1 MDTSKLSKSPI
12 YIIRDYLKGG
22 IWLIEIIFQKKQ
34 DAWNLYHHLV
44 ARLASLQEKNSIL
57 LNEDQNRVLIPE
69 DFFMK
74 EKIPELKKCVYDFI
88 LKLKRDDWLRNIL
101 AESFYY
107 TESEEQD
114 QILDI
119 IYSVMEGNRKDL
131 APFMEGAEEP
141 GIVKKAINEILDER
155 VSFSFDSFV
164 VFRLKSYFEQLS
176 NWVEVAIDEYKMEQE
191 YQVFLH
197 TLRSFL
203 KGRKPQMPYLYL
215 VIEENMTFFN
225 QEFTEMKRSELFKTI
240 DRRLLVNHPV
250 YVDSG
255 TIAPLLS
262 IAPQTIFL
270 YTDDSHQPLV
280 RTIINLFEERVKIK
294 PISVFEEERLD
305 FFNEDHENIR

>member
-1 MDTSKLSKSPI
+1 M
-12 YIIRDYLKGG
+12 
-22 IWLIEIIFQKKQ
+22 IEIIFQKKQ
-34 DAWNLYHHLV
+34 DAWNFYHHLV

-57 LNEDQNRVLIPE
+57 LNEDRNRVQIPG
-69 DFFMK
+69 DFYLKGTLF
-74 EKIPELKKCVYDFI
+74 ELKQCVYEFI
-88 LKLKRDDWLRNIL
+88 LKVKREEWLRNIL
-101 AESFYY
+101 AESYFY

-131 APFMEGAEEP
+131 APFMEVDEEQ
-141 GIVKKAINEILDER
+141 GIIKNLINEILDER

-164 VFRLKSYFEQLS
+164 MFRLKTYFEQLS
-176 NWVEVAIDEYKMEQE
+176 KWVEVAIDEYKMEQE

-203 KGRKPQMPYLYL
+203 KDRKPQMPYLYL
-215 VIEENMTFFN
+215 VIDENMAFFN
-225 QEFTEMKRSELFKTI
+225 QRFTEMKRSELFKTI

-262 IAPQTIFL
+262 IAPQIIYL
-270 YTDDSHQPLV
+270 YTDDAQQPLV
-280 RTIINLFEERVKIK
+280 RTIINLFEERVQINS
-294 PISVFEEERLD
+294 ISAFEEEKLN
-305 FFNEDHENIR
+305 FLNEDHENIR

>member
-1 MDTSKLSKSPI
+1 M
-12 YIIRDYLKGG
+12 
-22 IWLIEIIFQKKQ
+22 IEIIFQKKQ
-34 DAWNLYHHLV
+34 DAWNLYHHLT

-57 LNEDQNRVLIPE
+57 LNEDRNRVQIPE
-69 DFFMK
+69 DFFVK
-74 EKIPELKKCVYDFI
+74 EKLAALKKCVYDFT

-101 AESFYY
+101 AESYYY
-107 TESEEQD
+107 TESDEQD

-131 APFMEGAEEP
+131 APFMEGVDEP
-141 GIVKKAINEILDER
+141 GIVKSSINEILDER

-164 VFRLKSYFEQLS
+164 IFRLKSYFEQLT
-176 NWVEVAIDEYKMEQE
+176 NWIEVAIDEYKMEQE

-203 KGRKPQMPYLYL
+203 KDRKSQMPYLYL
-215 VIEENMTFFN
+215 VIGENMTFFN
-225 QEFTEMKRSELFKTI
+225 HEFKEMKRSELFKTI
-240 DRRLLVNHPV
+240 DRKLLVNHPV

-270 YTDDSHQPLV
+270 YTDDPHQPLV
-280 RTIINLFEERVKIK
+280 RTIINLFEERVKIN
-294 PISVFEEERLD
+294 PISAFDEERLD